1 MNNLTAFDAYV
12 EPPVEAPKHS
22 ANQSRLPQLI
32 SVAALVLLWGI
43 AAINTTR
50 AALIV
55 LGLI

>member
-1 MNNLTAFDAYV
+1 MNNLTAFDAYA
-12 EPPVEAPKHS
+12 EPPVEAPKRS
-22 ANQSRLPQLI
+22 AKQSRLPQLI